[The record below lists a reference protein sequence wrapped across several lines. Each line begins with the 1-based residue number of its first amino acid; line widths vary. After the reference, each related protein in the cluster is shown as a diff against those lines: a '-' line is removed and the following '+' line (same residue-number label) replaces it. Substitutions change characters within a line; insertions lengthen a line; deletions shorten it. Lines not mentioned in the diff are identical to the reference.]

1 MIARKPQPLLLLLA
15 PLLLPACFN
24 DSGGGGGTETSTTA
38 VTDSPGTT
46 QPGGDTPATTTG
58 TTAPDETTAEPPD
71 TTVSPTSTSTTTVDP
86 DPTTGEPGTSSTTTG
101 GDNPGCAMY
110 CAAMMSSCL
119 DAHAQY
125 TSLDS
130 CLGACN
136 GLPPGAPGETSGNSL
151 ACRAYHAGMA
161 SISPEVHCVHA
172 GPGGAGA
179 CGQNCDGFCAI
190 ATATC
195 PAEHPSVDGCLSDC
209 AGFMDTEPYNTE
221 DAAGDT
227 LACRLYHLTIAAT
240 SPGDAEVHCGH
251 TIAQSPPCK

>member
-1 MIARKPQPLLLLLA
+1 MIAPKPLPLLLLA
-15 PLLLPACFN
+15 PLLLPACFKDDGRATDAN
-24 DSGGGGGTETSTTA
+24 VTTIDQSTGDLTDAGGTTAPPGSTSTTA
-38 VTDSPGTT
+38 DDSGEP
-46 QPGGDTPATTTG
+46 PATTTG
-58 TTAPDETTAEPPD
+58 TPTPTTEA
-71 TTVSPTSTSTTTVDP
+71 P
-86 DPTTGEPGTSSTTTG
+86 DPTTDDPPGTTTTGG

-119 DAHAQY
+119 GVDAQY
-125 TSLDS
+125 PSLDS
-130 CLGACN
+130 CLGACA
-136 GLPPGAPGETSGNSL
+136 GLPPGVPGETSGNSL
-151 ACRAYHAGMA
+151 SCRTYHAGMA
-161 SISPEVHCVHA
+161 SLSPEVHCVHA

-190 ATATC
+190 ATAIC
-195 PAEHPSVDGCLSDC
+195 PGEHPSLDGCLADC

-251 TIAQSPPCK
+251 TIAQSPTCK

>member
-1 MIARKPQPLLLLLA
+1 MIVRKPLTLLLLA
-15 PLLLPACFN
+15 PLLLPACFK
-24 DSGGGGGTETSTTA
+24 DEGGATDASTTA
-38 VTDSPGTT
+38 VGQSSGELTE
-46 QPGGDTPATTTG
+46 TG
-58 TTAPDETTAEPPD
+58 TTAPPGT
-71 TTVSPTSTSTTTVDP
+71 TSTTTGDSGDPPGPITTTTATPTTDVP
-86 DPTTGEPGTSSTTTG
+86 DPTTGDPPGTTTTG

-110 CAAMMSSCL
+110 CAAMMSSCIGV
-119 DAHAQY
+119 DAQY
-125 TSLDS
+125 PGLDS
-130 CLGACN
+130 CLGACA

-190 ATATC
+190 ATAIC
-195 PAEHPSVDGCLSDC
+195 PAEHPSVDGCLADC